1 MQLVCPH
8 CAARYDIA
16 DGTIGA
22 NGRKVRCRAC
32 GTSWFEPGA
41 GAASPPPAPAPESA
55 PVTPP
60 PPIALPGAA
69 TIAGAADPAPLP
81 AAAGRVHHRSL
92 WLVAAL
98 AAAVLALGAAIAL
111 ILLGPQQVASEL
123 GLGET
128 RVPLGIAITREP
140 DWRMIAGGSQLF
152 AVSGKVWNPTDR
164 VQDVPDIRAELRD
177 ARGRIV
183 YRWTITRPTGR
194 LGPHASIA
202 FDGAAVDV
210 PPSSRRVSVAFAT
223 GGGR

>member
-1 MQLVCPH
+1 MQLVCPY
-8 CAARYDIA
+8 CATRYDIA
-16 DGTIGA
+16 DGAIGA

-41 GAASPPPAPAPESA
+41 GVAALPPPPAPAPA
-55 PVTPP
+55 PPA
-60 PPIALPGAA
+60 PPIAPVPPPVALPDAVIVPGQ
-69 TIAGAADPAPLP
+69 ADP
-81 AAAGRVHHRSL
+81 GRAHHRGL
-92 WLVAAL
+92 WLVVAL

-111 ILLGPQQVASEL
+111 ILLGPRQIASEL
-123 GLGET
+123 GLGDT

-177 ARGRIV
+177 AQGRIV

-194 LGPHASIA
+194 LGPHASVA

-210 PPSSRRVSVAFAT
+210 PPSSRRVSVAFAAN
-223 GGGR
+223 GGR